1 MSDVTPVDWFTVSTQ
16 LHPSDSVA
24 VVKRNIAAGS
34 RLRLPGVEVDC
45 PQSIPAGHKVALC
58 SISPGEP
65 VLKYGQYI
73 GRATQPIFPGDHVH
87 SHNLAAGELPG
98 NSERLASRLT
108 MQPYTQALAH
118 RREFMGY
125 SRPTGRVGTRNYLAV
140 ISSVNCSASVSRYV
154 AEAFRGPDFSRD
166 FPNVDG
172 VIAMTH
178 KSGCAMDPGEPTR
191 LLQQVLAGVAC
202 HPNVGG
208 YVLIGLGCEVNQVAA
223 LAQNRRIA
231 NAPGMGSGPAVLNI
245 QQAGGARKTVE
256 AGVAAVKALL
266 PRANDSRRE
275 PHPASKLTLGLNCGG
290 SDGYSGCTANPALG
304 VASDMLVAQGGASV
318 LAETP
323 EIFGAEHLLAQR
335 ATSPEVRDRLMALIA
350 WWEEHA
356 RRHNTSIDNNPSFGN
371 RQGGLTTIYEKSLG
385 AIAKAGQ
392 APLTAVYQYAETID
406 VPGLSFMDTPGY
418 DPVSMTGLMA
428 GGCNVAVFTTGRGSV
443 YGCKPTPCIKVAS
456 NSVLYQRQ
464 SDDMDINAGGILD
477 GSTTI
482 SGVGAAIFEEILAVA
497 SGKQTRSELCG
508 MGDEEFAPWILGP
521 TL

>member
-1 MSDVTPVDWFTVSTQ
+1 MNDVMIIDWPTVATR

-24 VVKRNIAAGS
+24 VVKRPLPAGA
-34 RLRLPGVEVDC
+34 RLRLPGGDEILA
-45 PQSIPAGHKVALC
+45 QAIPPGHKMALC
-58 SISPGEP
+58 VLSTGDA

-73 GRATQPIFPGDHVH
+73 GRASQPIRPGDHVH
-87 SHNLAAGELPG
+87 SHNLAAGDLP
-98 NSERLASRLT
+98 NAAERRAHLAAATQVGLASG
-108 MQPYTQALAH
+108 PP
-118 RREFMGY
+118 REFLGY
-125 SRPTGRVGTRNYLAV
+125 SRPTGSVGTRNYVAV

-154 AEAFRGPDFSRD
+154 AEAFRGPDFAKD

-208 YVLIGLGCEVNQVAA
+208 YALIGLGCEVNQVAS
-223 LAQNRRIA
+223 LAQNSRLSPA
-231 NAPGMGSGPAVLNI
+231 SGGGPGPVVLNI
-245 QQAGGARKTVE
+245 QQAGGARKTVD
-256 AGVAAVKALL
+256 AGIAAVKQIL
-266 PRANDSRRE
+266 PRANGSRRE
-275 PHPASKLTLGLNCGG
+275 PHPASRLTLGLNCGG

-304 VASDMLVAQGGASV
+304 VASDLLVAHGGASV

-323 EIFGAEHLLAQR
+323 EIYGAEHLLAQR
-335 ATSPEVRDRLMALIA
+335 AVSPEVRDKLLALIA
-350 WWEEHA
+350 WWEDHA

-392 APLTAVYQYAETID
+392 APLSAVYQYAEAIRS
-406 VPGLSFMDTPGY
+406 PGLSFMDTPGY

-443 YGCKPTPCIKVAS
+443 YGCKPTPCVKVAS
-456 NSVLYQRQ
+456 NTLLYQRQ
-464 SDDMDINAGGILD
+464 GDDMDINAGGILD
-477 GSTTI
+477 GSRTI
-482 SGVGAAIFEEILAVA
+482 EEVGAAIFEEILLVA
-497 SGKQTRSELCG
+497 SGKKTRSEACG